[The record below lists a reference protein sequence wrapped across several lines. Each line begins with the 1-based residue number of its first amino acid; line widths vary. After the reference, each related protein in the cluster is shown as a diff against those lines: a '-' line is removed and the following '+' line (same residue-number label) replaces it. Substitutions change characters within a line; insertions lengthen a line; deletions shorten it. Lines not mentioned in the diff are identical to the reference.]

1 MQHNSI
7 YLCNL
12 APQISKYEKS
22 IGNSYH
28 IEHLAV
34 SIHAV
39 YRVDAAGIVLRLLC
53 RPSFAL
59 LLRPSAIG
67 GLHHLAV
74 YERVWSQ
81 YVRCQVCIVSDNAA
95 GATGFFRVG
104 VAGAAQ
110 RS

>member
-22 IGNSYH
+22 IDNSYH

-34 SIHAV
+34 SVYAV
-39 YRVDAAGIVLRLLC
+39 HRIDTAGIVLRILC

-59 LLRPSAIG
+59 VLRPSAVG

-74 YERVWSQ
+74 YERFRSQ
-81 YVRCQVCIVSDNAA
+81 YVRCQVRVVFHHAD
-95 GATGFFRVG
+95 GATGIFCIGITGF
-104 VAGAAQ
+104 AQ
-110 RS
+110 RP